1 MVVSIRILI
10 GLLTVGIVG
19 LVEGQLEGPICDLD
33 SYSVPYARI
42 QAKRNG
48 PPIEVRE
55 KSGFIDCT
63 DYLHKIL
70 CINGP

>member
-1 MVVSIRILI
+1 MVVLIRLLI
-10 GLLTVGIVG
+10 SLVIVGIVG
-19 LVEGQLEGPICDLD
+19 LVEGQSEGPSCDLE

-48 PPIEVRE
+48 PPIEE
-55 KSGFIDCT
+55 LQKSGFIDCT
-63 DYLHKIL
+63 GYLHKIL